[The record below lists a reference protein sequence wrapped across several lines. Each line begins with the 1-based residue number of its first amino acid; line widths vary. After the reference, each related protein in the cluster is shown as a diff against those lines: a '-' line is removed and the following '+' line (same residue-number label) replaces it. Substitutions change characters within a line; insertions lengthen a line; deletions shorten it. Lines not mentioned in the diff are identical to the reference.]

1 MGLESITEKAA
12 QGWAKALQ
20 YQTTQR
26 GIYTAVS
33 RKSLSTEVNKR
44 AMEDRQIKERER
56 DKQREKKMCKA
67 MGKKRYRIYKVFKMN
82 KKRVEREQKIGERS
96 EKVHEVS
103 VQISY
108 LQSSCSWTLMYLIY

>member
-1 MGLESITEKAA
+1 
-12 QGWAKALQ
+12 
-20 YQTTQR
+20 
-26 GIYTAVS
+26 
-33 RKSLSTEVNKR
+33 
-44 AMEDRQIKERER
+44 
-56 DKQREKKMCKA
+56 

-82 KKRVEREQKIGERS
+82 KKRVEREQKIGERG